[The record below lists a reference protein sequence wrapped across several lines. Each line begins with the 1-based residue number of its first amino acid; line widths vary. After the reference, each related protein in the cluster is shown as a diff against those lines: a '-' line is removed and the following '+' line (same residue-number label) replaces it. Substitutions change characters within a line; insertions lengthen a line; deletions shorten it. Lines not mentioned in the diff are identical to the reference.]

1 MDDELEQLQRFTIS
15 VSDGKGNMVMITT
28 QPNGYETD
36 RKRCLEAFI
45 SCMMGMGFSYG
56 PTYASVLAE
65 EMEELVPSA
74 VK

>member
-1 MDDELEQLQRFTIS
+1 MDDELELLQRFTIS
-15 VSDGKGNMVMITT
+15 VSDGRGNMAMITT
-28 QPNGYETD
+28 HPNKYETD

-45 SCMMGMGFSYG
+45 SCMIGIGFSYG

-65 EMEELVPSA
+65 EMEEIVSSA